1 MIVHIKKIVSGAQ
14 KGQYA
19 LGAFNTSNLEVTL
32 GIIRGAASQKSP
44 VIVQVSESTIKYAGL
59 TNITELIKIIA
70 ATDGRKIPIAIHLD
84 HGHSFKIVADCIKA
98 GFSSVHIDGSDLPF
112 EKNIALTKKATA
124 YGHKHGVFVQ
134 AELGAMLGKEGT
146 VLKGVPKDPNAYMTD
161 PAKVKEF
168 VRRTGV
174 DTLAV
179 SVGTMHGYYQGKEK
193 IDFPRLK
200 KIHQQIPQTPL
211 VLHGAS
217 GLSDSDLK
225 AAAKFG
231 VRIVN
236 IDTDVRKAFT
246 EALRQ
251 TIKVVPKNH
260 YDPRTVLAPSLAAVA
275 EEVTRLIK
283 LFGSG
288 R

>member
-1 MIVHIKKIVSGAQ
+1 MIVHIKKIINGAQ
-14 KGQYA
+14 QGKYA

-32 GIIRGAASQKSP
+32 GIIRGAVARKSP
-44 VIVQVSESTIKYAGL
+44 VIVQVSESAIKYAGL

-70 ATDGRKIPIAIHLD
+70 TTDGKRIPIAIHLD
-84 HGHSFKIVADCIKA
+84 HGHSFKVVVDCVKA

-112 EKNIALTKKATA
+112 EQNVALTKKAA
-124 YGHKHGVFVQ
+124 VFAHSHGVWAQ

-146 VLKGVPKDPNAYMTD
+146 VLKNVPKDPNTYMTD

-168 VRRTGV
+168 IRRTGV

-179 SVGTMHGYYQGKEK
+179 SVGTMHGYYRGKEK

-200 KIHQQIPQTPL
+200 KIQQEIPQTPL

-217 GLSDSDLK
+217 GLADGDLRS
-225 AAAKFG
+225 AAKFG

-236 IDTDVRKAFT
+236 IDTDLRRAFT
-246 EALRQ
+246 QELRR
-251 TIKVVPKNH
+251 TIKDTPKNH
-260 YDPRTVLAPSLAAVA
+260 YDPRQILKPSIDAVA
-275 EEVTRLIK
+275 AETERLIK

>member
-1 MIVHIKKIVSGAQ
+1 MIVHIKKIISGAQ
-14 KGQYA
+14 QGKYA

-32 GIIRGAASQKSP
+32 GIIRGAAAQKSP

-70 ATDGRKIPIAIHLD
+70 ATDGKKIPIAIHLD
-84 HGHSFKIVADCIKA
+84 HGHSFKVVADCIKA

-112 EKNIALTKKATA
+112 EKNIALTKKAA
-124 YGHKHGVFVQ
+124 DYGHKHGVFVQ

-200 KIHQQIPQTPL
+200 KIHEQIPQTPL

-217 GLSDSDLK
+217 GLSDSDMK

-231 VRIVN
+231 VRIIN

-251 TIKVVPKNH
+251 TIKAVPKNH
-260 YDPRTVLAPSLAAVA
+260 YDPRTVLAPSLGAVTA
-275 EEVTRLIK
+275 EVARLIK
-283 LFGSG
+283 LFKGG
-288 R
+288 K

>member
-1 MIVHIKKIVSGAQ
+1 MITHLKNIVSSAQ
-14 KGQYA
+14 RGKYA

-32 GIIRGAASQKSP
+32 GIIRGAAAQKSP

-70 ATDGRKIPIAIHLD
+70 ANDGKKIPIAIHLD
-84 HGHSFKIVADCIKA
+84 HGHTFQIVADCVKA

-112 EKNIALTKKATA
+112 EKNIALTKKAA
-124 YGHKHGVFVQ
+124 IFAHRHGVWAQ

-146 VLKGVPKDPNAYMTD
+146 VLKNVPKDPNAYMTD

-168 VRRTGV
+168 VRRTGA
-174 DTLAV
+174 DTLAI
-179 SVGTMHGYYQGKEK
+179 SVGTMHGYYQGREK

-200 KIHQQIPQTPL
+200 KIQQEIPQTPL

-217 GLSDSDLK
+217 GLSDSDLRS
-225 AAAKFG
+225 AAKFG

-236 IDTDVRKAFT
+236 IDTDLRRAFT
-246 EALRQ
+246 QALRR
-251 TIKVVPKNH
+251 TIKTAPKNH
-260 YDPRTVLAPSLAAVA
+260 YDPRQILKPSIEAVA
-275 EEVTRLIK
+275 AETERLIK

>member
-1 MIVHIKKIVSGAQ
+1 MIVHIKQIVSQAE
-14 KGQYA
+14 KKKFA
-19 LGAFNTSNLEVTL
+19 VGAFNTSNLEVTL

-59 TNITELIKIIA
+59 TNITELVKIIA
-70 ATDGRKIPIAIHLD
+70 ATDGQKIPVALHLD
-84 HGHSFKIVADCIKA
+84 HGHSLEVVADCIKA
-98 GFSSVHIDGSDLPF
+98 GFSSVHMDASDQPF
-112 EKNIALTKKATA
+112 EKNIALTKKAVA
-124 YGHKHGVFVQ
+124 FGQRRGVWVQ
-134 AELGAMLGKEGT
+134 GELGAMLGKEGT
-146 VLKGVPKDPNAYMTD
+146 VLKGVPKDPNVFMTD

-174 DTLAV
+174 DSLAI

-217 GLSDSDLK
+217 GLPDADMK
-225 AAAKFG
+225 AVAKHG
-231 VRIVN
+231 VRIIN
-236 IDTDVRKAFT
+236 IDTDIRRAFT
-246 EALRQ
+246 AALRA
-251 TIKVVPKNH
+251 TVKATPKNH
-260 YDPRTVLAPSLAAVA
+260 YDPRQILAPSVAAVA
-275 EEVTRLIK
+275 SETARLIK

-288 R
+288 K